1 MSHQKARIYLCMY
14 NVYKCVTGLDTR
26 GPWLLTFV
34 HVERYGA
41 DSDPDHALRMVEE
54 LNGLGVQGKIISVL
68 CVGDRQRAQVS
79 KVRQSTAALR
89 PVLLTEKEREH

>member
-1 MSHQKARIYLCMY
+1 MNS
-14 NVYKCVTGLDTR
+14 VYKCVTGSDTR